1 MSQTPVVTRF
11 APSPTGRL
19 HIGGARTALFNW
31 AYARRHGGTFV
42 LRIEDTDQRRSSDAA
57 TRGILRALAW
67 LGIDWDYGPEFAA
80 PDGRALGG
88 AQDGVGSYYQS
99 ERLDE
104 YNRHMRRL
112 IEAGLAY
119 PAFESPDEL
128 EAKRQAAIAAKT
140 GYKYDRSALEIP
152 AAERIARM
160 DAGESHV
167 VRFLMPDEPIT
178 VHDEV
183 LGDVT
188 VGPDELDDFIIRKRD
203 GFPTYH
209 FAVVVDDAAMGVT
222 HVLRGQEHLINTP
235 RHVALQKALGFPT
248 PTYAHMPLI
257 FNPDGSKMS
266 KRDKDKAA
274 KAAVKEAGVDSEL
287 IASVVR
293 AVGAAEFESW
303 LGDKTR
309 QLDAE
314 HLGQLAAALKI
325 DLPEIDAEDFEA
337 AGYLPGTLVNFL
349 ALLGWNPKTKNA
361 DGTDLERFDAA
372 YLVERFELAAL
383 GKTPSK
389 FDRQKL
395 LAFSADD
402 LAKMADAAF
411 AAAWRAWAEQFDAPL
426 AERFSPADMRMLA
439 PAVKPRC
446 KTLRDGRGVVGFALI
461 DDDAVEFDGKTVHK
475 VLIKGDR
482 KGLETLRELKRVIA
496 AIDPFTPES
505 VEAAVAG
512 FAESSGL
519 GMGKVA
525 QPLRVAVTGSSVSP
539 PLGQTLA
546 ILGRD
551 RVLARIDRCVEHTE
565 AQASEPA

>member
-1 MSQTPVVTRF
+1 MTTVVTRF
-11 APSPTGRL
+11 APSPTGHL
-19 HIGGARTALFNW
+19 HIGGARTALFCW
-31 AYARRHGGTFV
+31 AFARKHGGKFV

-57 TRGILRALAW
+57 TRGIFRSLAW
-67 LGIDWDYGPEFAA
+67 LGIDWDFGPTHEA
-80 PDGRALGG
+80 PDGRTLGG
-88 AQDGVGSYYQS
+88 DQPGVGSYFQS
-99 ERLDE
+99 ERLDV
-104 YNRHMRRL
+104 YNEHMRRL
-112 IEAGLAY
+112 IDAGLAY

-140 GYKYDRSALEIP
+140 GYKYDRAALEIP
-152 AAERIARM
+152 KQERIARM

-178 VHDEV
+178 VHDQV

-188 VGPDELDDFIIRKRD
+188 VNPEELDDFIIRKRD

-248 PTYAHMPLI
+248 PVYAHMPLI
-257 FNPDGSKMS
+257 FNVDGSKMS

-274 KAAVKEAGVDSEL
+274 KAAVKAAGLTECPVPGVAPEDF
-287 IASVVR
+287 
-293 AVGAAEFESW
+293 AVW
-303 LGDKTR
+303 LDDKTR
-309 QLDAE
+309 QLDTDA
-314 HLGQLAAALKI
+314 LAAIAALLKV
-325 DLPEIDAEDFEA
+325 DLPEINTEDFEA
-337 AGYLPGTLVNFL
+337 AGYLPGTLINFL

-372 YLVERFELAAL
+372 YLAANFDL
-383 GKTPSK
+383 PGIGKTPSK
-389 FDRQKL
+389 FDRSKL

-402 LAKMADAAF
+402 LAAMDDAAF
-411 AAAWRAWAEQFDAPL
+411 AKAWRAWAEKFDTEL
-426 AERFSPADMRMLA
+426 TERFSANDMRMLA

-446 KTLRDGRGVVGFALI
+446 KTLRDGRAIVGFALVA
-461 DDDAVEFDGKTVHK
+461 DDALEYDGKVVHK

-482 KGLETLRELKRVIA
+482 KGLETLRELKPVVD
-496 AIDPFTPES
+496 AIEPFTPEG
-505 VEAAVAG
+505 VEAAVAAY
-512 FAESSGL
+512 AESSGL

-525 QPLRVAVTGSSVSP
+525 QPLRVAVTGTSVSP

-546 ILGRD
+546 ILGKD
-551 RVLARIDRCVEHTE
+551 RVLARIDRCVDHAE
-565 AQASEPA
+565 AHASEPA

>member
-1 MSQTPVVTRF
+1 MSPSPVVTRF

-31 AYARRHGGTFV
+31 AFARRHGGKFV

-57 TRGILRALAW
+57 TAGILRALAW
-67 LGIDWDYGPEFAA
+67 MGIDWDYGPAFTT
-80 PDGRALGG
+80 PDGRTLGG
-88 AQDGVGSYYQS
+88 EQPGVGSYYQS
-99 ERLDE
+99 QRLE
-104 YNRHMRRL
+104 VYNQHLRRL

-119 PAFESPDEL
+119 PAFESPEEL
-128 EAKRQAAIAAKT
+128 EAKRQVAITAKT
-140 GYKYDRSALEIP
+140 GYKYDRTALAIP
-152 AAERIARM
+152 PAERLARM

-178 VHDEV
+178 VHDQV

-188 VGPDELDDFIIRKRD
+188 VNPEELDDFIIRKRD

-235 RHVALQKALGFPT
+235 RHVALQRALGVPT
-248 PTYAHMPLI
+248 PIYAHMPLI
-257 FNPDGSKMS
+257 FNVDGSKMS
-266 KRDKDKAA
+266 KRDKDKTA
-274 KAAVKEAGVDSEL
+274 KAAVKAAGLDGSP
-287 IASVVR
+287 IASID
-293 AVGAAEFESW
+293 AVEFATW
-303 LGDKTR
+303 LDDKTR
-309 QLDAE
+309 QLDTDRLSE
-314 HLGQLAAALKI
+314 LAAALEV
-325 DLPEIDAEDFEA
+325 DLPEIDAEDFEG
-337 AGYLPGTLVNFL
+337 AGYLAPTLVNFL

-372 YLVERFELAAL
+372 YLAESFELAGL

-402 LAKMADAAF
+402 MPKMSDETF
-411 AAAWRAWAEQFDAPL
+411 ARAWRAWAEKFDTDL
-426 AERFSPADMRMLA
+426 AARFSLNDMRMLA

-446 KTLRDGRGVVGFALI
+446 KTLRDGRSIVGFALVN
-461 DDDAVEFDGKTVHK
+461 DDAVDFDGKTVHK

-482 KGLETLRELKRVIA
+482 KGLETLRELKPIID
-496 AIDPFTPES
+496 AIDPFTPET
-505 VEAAVAG
+505 VEAAVAS

-525 QPLRVAVTGSSVSP
+525 QPLRVAVTGTSVSP

-546 ILGRD
+546 ILGKAG
-551 RVLARIDRCVEHTE
+551 VLARIDRCVETTE
-565 AQASEPA
+565 AQAAEPA

>member
-1 MSQTPVVTRF
+1 MAQVITRF

-31 AYARRHGGTFV
+31 AFARRYGGKFL

-57 TRGILRALAW
+57 TKGILRSLAW
-67 LGIDWDYGPEFAA
+67 LGIDWDEGPAFTT
-80 PDGRALGG
+80 PDGRTLGG
-88 AQDGVGSYYQS
+88 DPRGIGSYYQS
-99 ERLDE
+99 DRIDL
-104 YNRHMRRL
+104 YNANLRTL
-112 IEAGLAY
+112 IDAGLAY
-119 PAFESPDEL
+119 PSFESPEEL
-128 EAKRQAAIAAKT
+128 EAKRQEAIAAKT
-140 GYKYDRSALEIP
+140 GYKYDRSALKIP
-152 AAERIARM
+152 HAERVRRM

-167 VRFLMPDEPIT
+167 VRFLMPEQPIT
-178 VHDEV
+178 VHDQV

-188 VGPDELDDFIIRKRD
+188 VGPEELDDFIIRKRD

-235 RHVALQKALGFPT
+235 RHVALQHALKVPT

-266 KRDKDKAA
+266 KRDKDKTA
-274 KAAVKEAGVDSEL
+274 KAAVKAAGLDAPPISS
-287 IASVVR
+287 IT
-293 AVGAAEFESW
+293 AAELTEW
-303 LGDKTR
+303 LDDKTR
-309 QLDAE
+309 QLDTDRLAE
-314 HLGQLAAALKI
+314 LAAALKV
-325 DLPEIDAEDFEA
+325 DLPEIDTEDFQA
-337 AGYLPGTLVNFL
+337 NGYLPSTLINFL
-349 ALLGWNPKTKNA
+349 ALLGWNPKQKNA

-372 YLVERFELAAL
+372 FLAANFELSGL

-402 LAKMADAAF
+402 MPKMSDEAF
-411 AAAWRAWAEQFDAPL
+411 AQAWHAWAVEFDHDL
-426 AERFSPADMRMLA
+426 AARFSLADMRLLA
-439 PAVKPRC
+439 PAVRTRC
-446 KTLRDGRGVVGFALI
+446 KTLRDARSIVGFALV
-461 DDDAVEFDGKTVHK
+461 DDAALEFDGKTVHK
-475 VLIKGDR
+475 VLIKGER
-482 KGLETLRELKRVIA
+482 KGLEALRELKALVG

-505 VEAAVAG
+505 IEAAVAG

-546 ILGRD
+546 ILGKP
-551 RVLARIDRCVEHTE
+551 RVLARIDRCIDWTE
-565 AQASEPA
+565 LQTTEPA

>member
-1 MSQTPVVTRF
+1 MSQPPVVTRF

-57 TRGILRALAW
+57 TRGILRALSW
-67 LGIDWDYGPEFAA
+67 MGIDWDYGPEFTT
-80 PDGRALGG
+80 PDGRTLGG
-88 AQDGVGSYYQS
+88 AQEGVRSYYQS

-104 YNRHMRRL
+104 YNTHMRRL

-119 PAFESPDEL
+119 PAFESPEEL
-128 EAKRQAAIAAKT
+128 EAKRQQAIAAKS
-140 GYKYDRSALEIP
+140 GYRYDRSALAIP
-152 AAERIARM
+152 QAERLARM

-167 VRFLMPDEPIT
+167 VRFLMPDEPVT

-188 VGPDELDDFIIRKRD
+188 VNPDELDDFIIRKRD

-222 HVLRGQEHLINTP
+222 HILRGQEHLINTP
-235 RHVALQKALGFPT
+235 RHIVLQRALGFPT
-248 PTYAHMPLI
+248 PSYAHMPLI
-257 FNPDGSKMS
+257 FNVDGSKMS

-274 KAAVKEAGVDSEL
+274 KAAVKDAGADSPL
-287 IASVVR
+287 ISSVVD
-293 AVGAAEFESW
+293 AVGAADFEVW
-303 LGDKTR
+303 MGDKAR
-309 QLDAE
+309 QLDTE
-314 HLGQLAAALKI
+314 HLAELAAALKI
-325 DLPEIDAEDFEA
+325 DLPEIDAEDFEG
-337 AGYLPGTLVNFL
+337 AGYLAPTLVNFL

-372 YLVERFELAAL
+372 YLAEHFELSGL

-395 LAFSADD
+395 LSFSFDD
-402 LAKMADAAF
+402 LASLDDDAF
-411 AAAWRAWAEQFDAPL
+411 TQAWRAWAEKFDAPL
-426 AERFSPADMRMLA
+426 AERFSLDDMRMLA

-446 KTLRDGRGVVGFALI
+446 KTLRDGRGVVGFALVA
-461 DDDAVEFDGKTVHK
+461 DDALEFDGKTVHK
-475 VLIKGDR
+475 VLIKGER
-482 KGLETLRELKRVIA
+482 KGLETLRELKPIIE
-496 AIDPFTPES
+496 AIEPFTPAG
-505 VEAAVAG
+505 VEAAVAS

-525 QPLRVAVTGSSVSP
+525 QPLRVAVTGTSVSP

-546 ILGRD
+546 ILGKD
-551 RVLARIDRCVEHTE
+551 RVLARMDRCVDHAE
-565 AQASEPA
+565 AQAAEPA

>member
-1 MSQTPVVTRF
+1 MAQVITRF

-31 AYARRHGGTFV
+31 AFARRYGGKFL

-57 TRGILRALAW
+57 TRGILRSLAW
-67 LGIDWDYGPEFAA
+67 LGIDWDEGPAFTT
-80 PDGRALGG
+80 PDGRTLGG
-88 AQDGVGSYYQS
+88 DPRGIGSYYQS
-99 ERLDE
+99 DRIDL
-104 YNRHMRRL
+104 YNANLRTL
-112 IEAGLAY
+112 IDAGLAY
-119 PAFESPDEL
+119 PSFESPEEL
-128 EAKRQAAIAAKT
+128 EAKRQEAIAAKT
-140 GYKYDRSALEIP
+140 GYKYDRSALKIP
-152 AAERIARM
+152 HAERVRRM

-167 VRFLMPDEPIT
+167 VRFLMPEQPIT
-178 VHDEV
+178 VHDQV

-222 HVLRGQEHLINTP
+222 HVFRGQEHLINTP
-235 RHVALQKALGFPT
+235 RHVALQHALKVPT

-266 KRDKDKAA
+266 KRDKDKTA
-274 KAAVKEAGVDSEL
+274 KAAVKAAGLDAPP
-287 IASVVR
+287 IASIT
-293 AVGAAEFESW
+293 AAELTEW
-303 LGDKTR
+303 LDDKTR
-309 QLDAE
+309 QLDTDR
-314 HLGQLAAALKI
+314 LGHLAAALKI
-325 DLPEIDAEDFEA
+325 DLPEVDTEDFQA
-337 AGYLPGTLVNFL
+337 NGYLPSTLVNFL
-349 ALLGWNPKTKNA
+349 ALLGWNPKQKNA

-372 YLVERFELAAL
+372 FLATNFELSGL

-402 LAKMADAAF
+402 MPKMSDEAF
-411 AAAWRAWAEQFDAPL
+411 ARAWHAWAVEFDHDL
-426 AERFSPADMRMLA
+426 AARFSLTDMRLLA
-439 PAVKPRC
+439 PAVRTRC
-446 KTLRDGRGVVGFALI
+446 KTLRDARSIVGFALV
-461 DDDAVEFDGKTVHK
+461 DDAALEFDGKTVHK
-475 VLIKGDR
+475 VLIKGER
-482 KGLETLRELKRVIA
+482 KGLEALRELKTLVG

-505 VEAAVAG
+505 IEAAVAG

-546 ILGRD
+546 ILGKP
-551 RVLARIDRCVEHTE
+551 RVLARIDRCIDWTE
-565 AQASEPA
+565 LQTTEPA

>member
-1 MSQTPVVTRF
+1 MSQPPVVTRF

-19 HIGGARTALFNW
+19 HVGGARTALFNW
-31 AYARRHGGTFV
+31 AYARRHGGKFV

-67 LGIDWDYGPEFAA
+67 LGIDWDYGPEFTT
-80 PDGRALGG
+80 PDGRTLGG

-119 PAFESPDEL
+119 PAFESPEEL
-128 EAKRQAAIAAKT
+128 EAKRQEAIAAKT
-140 GYKYDRSALEIP
+140 GYKYDRSALQIP
-152 AAERIARM
+152 QDERVARM

-167 VRFLMPDEPIT
+167 VRFRMPDEPIT
-178 VHDEV
+178 VRDEV
-183 LGDVT
+183 LGEVT
-188 VGPDELDDFIIRKRD
+188 VGPEELDDFIIRKRD

-235 RHVALQKALGFPT
+235 RHVALQKALDFPT

-274 KAAVKEAGVDSEL
+274 KAAVKGADAALIAGVVE
-287 IASVVR
+287 
-293 AVGAAEFESW
+293 AVGADEFEAW
-303 LGDKTR
+303 LGDKAR
-309 QLDAE
+309 QLDTERLAD
-314 HLGQLAAALKI
+314 LAAALNV

-337 AGYLPGTLVNFL
+337 AGYLPSTLVNFL

-372 YLVERFELAAL
+372 YLAGHFDLPGL

-402 LAKMADAAF
+402 LAKLDDDGF
-411 AAAWRAWAEQFDAPL
+411 AQAWRAWAERFDAPL
-426 AERFSPADMRMLA
+426 AERFSLADMRMLA

-446 KTLRDGRGVVGFALI
+446 KTLRDGRSVVGFALVG
-461 DDDAVEFDGKTVHK
+461 DDRVEFDGKAVHK

-482 KGLETLRELKRVIA
+482 KGLETLRELKPVIG
-496 AIDPFTPES
+496 AIDPFTPEA

-512 FAESSGL
+512 FADSSGL

-525 QPLRVAVTGSSVSP
+525 QPLRVAVTGTSVSP

-546 ILGRD
+546 ILGRE
-551 RVLARIDRCVEHTE
+551 RVLARIDRCVSM
-565 AQASEPA
+565 ASQAAEVV

>member
-1 MSQTPVVTRF
+1 M
-11 APSPTGRL
+11 
-19 HIGGARTALFNW
+19 
-31 AYARRHGGTFV
+31 
-42 LRIEDTDQRRSSDAA
+42 
-57 TRGILRALAW
+57 
-67 LGIDWDYGPEFAA
+67 GIDWDYGPGYTA
-80 PDGRALGG
+80 PDGRTLGG
-88 AQDGVGSYYQS
+88 QQPSVGSYYQS

-104 YNRHMRRL
+104 YNAHLRRL

-119 PAFESPDEL
+119 PAFESPEEL

-140 GYKYDRSALEIP
+140 GYKYDRAALEIP
-152 AAERIARM
+152 LSERIERM

-167 VRFLMPDEPIT
+167 VRFRMPDEPVT
-178 VHDEV
+178 VVDEV
-183 LGDVT
+183 LGEVT
-188 VGPDELDDFIIRKRD
+188 VRHEELDDFIIRKRD

-235 RHVALQKALGFPT
+235 RHVALQKALGFDT

-266 KRDKDKAA
+266 KRDKDKTA
-274 KAAVKEAGVDSEL
+274 KAAVRAAALEL
-287 IASVVR
+287 PPVSTIDPEDF
-293 AVGAAEFESW
+293 AEW
-303 LGDKTR
+303 LKDKTR
-309 QLDAE
+309 QMDTDRLAE
-314 HLGQLAAALKI
+314 LAAALKV

-337 AGYLPGTLVNFL
+337 AGYLPATLVNFL
-349 ALLGWNPKTKNA
+349 ALLGWNPKTKNP
-361 DGTDLERFDAA
+361 DGTDLERFDAD
-372 YLVERFELAAL
+372 YLAAHFDFDGL

-402 LAKMADAAF
+402 LAKLDDDAF
-411 AAAWRAWAEQFDAPL
+411 AGAWRAWAEKFDAPL
-426 AERFSPADMRMLA
+426 AERFSIDDMRMLA

-446 KTLRDGRGVVGFALI
+446 KTLRDGRSVVGFALI
-461 DDDAVEFDGKTVHK
+461 DDDAVEFDGKAVHK

-482 KGLETLRELKRVIA
+482 KGLETLRELKPIIN
-496 AIDPFTPES
+496 AIEPFTPDA
-505 VEAAVAG
+505 VEAAVAS

-546 ILGRD
+546 ILGRE
-551 RVLARIDRCVEHTE
+551 RVLARIDRCIASVE
-565 AQASEPA
+565 AQTAEVGS

>member
-1 MSQTPVVTRF
+1 MSPSPVVTRF

-31 AYARRHGGTFV
+31 AFARRHGGKFV

-57 TRGILRALAW
+57 SAGILRALAW
-67 LGIDWDYGPEFAA
+67 MGIDWDYGPAFTTS
-80 PDGRALGG
+80 DGRTLGG
-88 AQDGVGSYYQS
+88 EQPGVGSYYQS
-99 ERLDE
+99 ERLE
-104 YNRHMRRL
+104 IYNQHLRRL

-119 PAFESPDEL
+119 PAFESPEEL
-128 EAKRQAAIAAKT
+128 ETKRQAAITAKT
-140 GYKYDRSALEIP
+140 GYKYDRTALAIP
-152 AAERIARM
+152 PAERLARM

-178 VHDEV
+178 VHDQV

-188 VGPDELDDFIIRKRD
+188 VGPEELDDFIIRKRD

-235 RHVALQKALGFPT
+235 RHVALQRALGVPT

-257 FNPDGSKMS
+257 FNVDGSKMS
-266 KRDKDKAA
+266 KRDKDKTA
-274 KAAVKEAGVDSEL
+274 KAAVKAAGLDGSPIDS
-287 IASVVR
+287 IDV
-293 AVGAAEFESW
+293 AEFATW
-303 LGDKTR
+303 LDDKTR
-309 QLDAE
+309 QLDTDRLTE
-314 HLGQLAAALKI
+314 LAAALKV

-337 AGYLPGTLVNFL
+337 AGYLAPTLVNFL

-372 YLVERFELAAL
+372 YLAENFELAGL

-402 LAKMADAAF
+402 MPKMSDEAF
-411 AAAWRAWAEQFDAPL
+411 ARAWRAWAEKFDPDL
-426 AERFSPADMRMLA
+426 AARFSLNDMRMLA

-446 KTLRDGRGVVGFALI
+446 KTLRDGRSIVGFALVN
-461 DDDAVEFDGKTVHK
+461 DDAVDFDGKTVHK

-482 KGLETLRELKRVIA
+482 KGLETLRELKPIID
-496 AIDPFTPES
+496 AIEPFTPET
-505 VEAAVAG
+505 VEAAVAS

-525 QPLRVAVTGSSVSP
+525 QPLRVAVTGTSVSP

-546 ILGRD
+546 ILGKAG
-551 RVLARIDRCVEHTE
+551 VLARIDRCVETTE
-565 AQASEPA
+565 AQAAEPA

>member
-1 MSQTPVVTRF
+1 MTQVVTRF

-19 HIGGARTALFNW
+19 HIGGARTALFCW
-31 AYARRHGGTFV
+31 AFARRHGGKFV

-57 TRGILRALAW
+57 TRGIFRALAW
-67 LGIDWDYGPEFAA
+67 LGVDWDFGPAFTTE
-80 PDGRALGG
+80 DGRSLGG
-88 AQDGVGSYYQS
+88 EQPGVGSYYQS
-99 ERLDE
+99 ERLDI

-112 IEAGLAY
+112 IEADLAY

-128 EAKRQAAIAAKT
+128 EAKRQQAIAAKT
-140 GYKYDRSALEIP
+140 GYKYDRGALSIP
-152 AAERIARM
+152 KDERIARM

-167 VRFLMPDEPIT
+167 VRFRMPDEPVT

-188 VGPDELDDFIIRKRD
+188 VNQEELDDFIIRKRD

-235 RHVALQKALGFPT
+235 RHVALQRALGFPT
-248 PTYAHMPLI
+248 PVYAHMPLI
-257 FNPDGSKMS
+257 FNVDGSKMS
-266 KRDKDKAA
+266 KRDKDKTA
-274 KAAVKEAGVDSEL
+274 KAAVKGAGLDAPP
-287 IASVVR
+287 IASID
-293 AVGAAEFESW
+293 AAEFAEW
-303 LGDKTR
+303 LDDKTR
-309 QLDAE
+309 QLDTDRLTE
-314 HLGQLAAALKI
+314 LAAALRV

-372 YLVERFELAAL
+372 YLAANFDL
-383 GKTPSK
+383 SGIGKTPSK
-389 FDRQKL
+389 FDRAKL
-395 LAFSADD
+395 LAFNADD
-402 LAKMADAAF
+402 LTKMDDGAF
-411 AAAWRAWAEQFDAPL
+411 ARVWHAWAAKFDPAL
-426 AERFSPADMRMLA
+426 AQRFSLGDMALLA

-446 KTLRDGRGVVGFALI
+446 KTLRDGRSIVGFALVG
-461 DDDAVEFDGKTVHK
+461 DDAVEFDGKAVHK

-482 KGLETLRELKRVIA
+482 KGLEALRDLRPVID
-496 AIDPFTPES
+496 AIEPFLPEAI
-505 VEAAVAG
+505 EAAVASY
-512 FAESSGL
+512 AESSGL

-525 QPLRVAVTGSSVSP
+525 QPIRVAVTGTSVSP

-546 ILGRD
+546 ILGKPG
-551 RVLARIDRCVEHTE
+551 VLARIDRCVEVTE
-565 AQASEPA
+565 SQAAEPA

>member
-1 MSQTPVVTRF
+1 MPHVVTRF

-31 AYARRHGGTFV
+31 AYARRHGGKFV

-57 TRGILRALAW
+57 TRGILRSLAW
-67 LGIDWDYGPEFAA
+67 LGIDWDYGPEFTTDDA
-80 PDGRALGG
+80 RTLGG
-88 AQDGVGSYYQS
+88 SQDGVGSYYQS
-99 ERLDE
+99 ERLE
-104 YNRHMRRL
+104 IYNDHMRRL
-112 IEAGLAY
+112 IDAELAY
-119 PAFESPDEL
+119 PAFESPEEL
-128 EAKRQAAIAAKT
+128 EAKRQEAIAAKV
-140 GYKYDRSALEIP
+140 GYKYDRAALNIP
-152 AAERIARM
+152 KAERIARM

-167 VRFLMPDEPIT
+167 VRMKMPDEPIT

-235 RHVALQKALGFPT
+235 RHVALQRAIGFPT

-266 KRDKDKAA
+266 KRDKDKTA
-274 KAAVKEAGVDSEL
+274 KAAVKAAGLD
-287 IASVVR
+287 ASPIESID
-293 AVGAAEFESW
+293 AAEFAEW
-303 LGDKTR
+303 LDDKTR
-309 QLDAE
+309 QLDTDRLAE
-314 HLGQLAAALKI
+314 LAAALKV
-325 DLPEIDAEDFEA
+325 DLPEIDAEDFHA
-337 AGYLPGTLVNFL
+337 AGYLADTVVNFL

-372 YLVERFELAAL
+372 YLAANFDLPGL

-389 FDRQKL
+389 FDRTKL

-402 LAKMADAAF
+402 LAKLDDAAF
-411 AAAWRAWAEQFDAPL
+411 AAAWHDWATRFDKDL
-426 AERFSPADMRMLA
+426 AARFSLADMKLLA

-446 KTLRDGRGVVGFALI
+446 KTLRDGRSIVGFALTS
-461 DDDAVEFDGKTVHK
+461 DDAVEFDGKAIHK

-482 KGLETLRELKRVIA
+482 KGLEALRDLRPMVESIE
-496 AIDPFTPES
+496 PFTPEAI
-505 VEAAVAG
+505 EAAVSSH
-512 FAESSGL
+512 AETTGL

-525 QPLRVAVTGSSVSP
+525 QPLRVAVTGTSVSP

-546 ILGRD
+546 ILGKPS
-551 RVLARIDRCVEHTE
+551 VLARIDRCIEHTE
-565 AQASEPA
+565 AQAAEPA

>member
-1 MSQTPVVTRF
+1 MSQRPVVTRF

-19 HIGGARTALFNW
+19 HVGGARTALFNW
-31 AYARRHGGTFV
+31 AFARRHGGKFV

-67 LGIDWDYGPEFAA
+67 LGIDWDYGPEHQA
-80 PDGRALGG
+80 PDGRTLGG
-88 AQDGVGSYYQS
+88 AQEGVGSYYQS

-119 PAFESPDEL
+119 PAFESPEEL
-128 EAKRQAAIAAKT
+128 EAKRQEAIAAKT
-140 GYKYDRSALEIP
+140 GYKYDRSALAIP
-152 AAERIARM
+152 QAERIARM

-167 VRFLMPDEPIT
+167 VRFRMPDAPIT
-178 VHDEV
+178 VHDQV

-209 FAVVVDDAAMGVT
+209 FAVVVDDHAMGVT

-235 RHVALQKALGFPT
+235 RHVALQRALGFET
-248 PTYAHMPLI
+248 PVYAHMPLI

-274 KAAVKEAGVDSEL
+274 KAAVRAAGLETPPAPTIDP
-287 IASVVR
+287 
-293 AVGAAEFESW
+293 AEFAGW
-303 LGDKTR
+303 LEDKAR
-309 QLDAE
+309 QLDSDRLNE
-314 HLGQLAAALKI
+314 LAAALGI

-372 YLVERFELAAL
+372 YLAEHFDLSGL
-383 GKTPSK
+383 GRTPAK

-395 LAFSADD
+395 LAFSAAD
-402 LAKMADAAF
+402 LAAMDDDAF
-411 AAAWRAWAEQFDAPL
+411 AEVWRAWAERFDPAL
-426 AERFSPADMRMLA
+426 AERFSASDMRMLA
-439 PAVKPRC
+439 PAVRPRC
-446 KTLRDGRGVVGFALI
+446 KTLRDGRSVVGFALVA
-461 DDDAVEFDGKTVHK
+461 DDAVAFDGKAVHK

-482 KGLETLRELKRVIA
+482 RGLETLRELKPVIGA
-496 AIDPFTPES
+496 VQPFTPDA
-505 VEAAVAG
+505 VEAAVSS

-525 QPLRVAVTGSSVSP
+525 QPLRVAVTGTSVSP

-551 RVLARIDRCVEHTE
+551 GVLARIDRCLETAESATVD
-565 AQASEPA
+565 A

>member
-1 MSQTPVVTRF
+1 MAQVITRF

-31 AYARRHGGTFV
+31 AFARRHGGKFL

-57 TRGILRALAW
+57 TKGILRSLAW
-67 LGIDWDYGPEFAA
+67 LGIDWDEGPAFTT
-80 PDGRALGG
+80 PDGRTLGG
-88 AQDGVGSYYQS
+88 DPRGIGSYYQS
-99 ERLDE
+99 DRIDL
-104 YNRHMRRL
+104 YNANLRTL
-112 IEAGLAY
+112 IDAGLAY
-119 PAFESPDEL
+119 PSFESPEEL
-128 EAKRQAAIAAKT
+128 EAKRQEAIAAKT
-140 GYKYDRSALEIP
+140 GYKYDRSALKIP
-152 AAERIARM
+152 HAERVRRM

-167 VRFLMPDEPIT
+167 VRFLMPEQPIT
-178 VHDEV
+178 VHDQV

-188 VGPDELDDFIIRKRD
+188 VGPEELDDFIIRKRD

-222 HVLRGQEHLINTP
+222 HVFRGQEHLINTP
-235 RHVALQKALGFPT
+235 RHVALQHALKVPT

-266 KRDKDKAA
+266 KRDKDKTA
-274 KAAVKEAGVDSEL
+274 KAAVKAAGLDAPPISS
-287 IASVVR
+287 IT
-293 AVGAAEFESW
+293 AAELTEW
-303 LGDKTR
+303 LDDKTR
-309 QLDAE
+309 QLDTDRLAE
-314 HLGQLAAALKI
+314 LAATLKI
-325 DLPEIDAEDFEA
+325 DLPEVDTEDFQA
-337 AGYLPGTLVNFL
+337 NGYLPSTLVNFL
-349 ALLGWNPKTKNA
+349 ALLGWNPKQKNA

-372 YLVERFELAAL
+372 FLAANFELSGL

-402 LAKMADAAF
+402 MPKMSDEAF
-411 AAAWRAWAEQFDAPL
+411 AQAWHAWAVEFDHDL
-426 AERFSPADMRMLA
+426 AARFSLTDMRLLA
-439 PAVKPRC
+439 PAVRTRC
-446 KTLRDGRGVVGFALI
+446 KTLRDARSIVGFALV
-461 DDDAVEFDGKTVHK
+461 DDAALEFDGKTVHK
-475 VLIKGDR
+475 VLIKGER
-482 KGLETLRELKRVIA
+482 KGLEALRELKTLVG

-505 VEAAVAG
+505 IEAAVAG

-546 ILGRD
+546 ILGKP
-551 RVLARIDRCVEHTE
+551 RVLARIDRCIDWTE
-565 AQASEPA
+565 LQTTEPA